1 MLSPTTRII
10 HPRPGSLSHPYTPV
24 ALNILALA
32 RRSLVAKSI
41 TSYLRLSVTTTFSLS
56 LSPTLLIVRLK
67 FRETLEEKK
76 GMRERIECIK

>member
-24 ALNILALA
+24 TLNILALA

-41 TSYLRLSVTTTFSLS
+41 TSYLRVCNDHLLSLS

>member
-32 RRSLVAKSI
+32 RHSLVAKSI
-41 TSYLRLSVTTTFSLS
+41 TSYLRVCNDHLLSLS
-56 LSPTLLIVRLK
+56 LTLLIVRLK

>member
-24 ALNILALA
+24 ALNSPALDRA
-32 RRSLVAKSI
+32 TLSRRKIYYVRTDNI
-41 TSYLRLSVTTTFSLS
+41 TFS

-67 FRETLEEKK
+67 FLETLE
-76 GMRERIECIK
+76 RNSV

>member
-32 RRSLVAKSI
+32 RHSLVAKSI
-41 TSYLRLSVTTTFSLS
+41 TSYLRVCNDHLLSLS
-56 LSPTLLIVRLK
+56 LTLLIVRLK
-67 FRETLEEKK
+67 FRETLKEKK

>member
-41 TSYLRLSVTTTFSLS
+41 TSYLRVCNDHLLSLS
-56 LSPTLLIVRLK
+56 LTLLIVRLK

>member
-24 ALNILALA
+24 ALNSPALDRA
-32 RRSLVAKSI
+32 TLSRRKIYYVRTDNI
-41 TSYLRLSVTTTFSLS
+41 TFS

-67 FRETLEEKK
+67 FLETLERRK
-76 GMRERIECIK
+76 GIRV